1 VDTVLAR
8 ARAYLAPQD
17 EVKKILPKIKIKKYR
32 LTKAFVVSIFKRVE
46 GSN

>member
-17 EVKKILPKIKIKKYR
+17 EVKKIIRKYKLKSR
-32 LTKAFVVSIFKRVE
+32 KTKAFVVSIFKRVE